1 MKVKIESGNAPKAI
15 GPYSQAVLVDDTL
28 YVSGNIPVNP
38 KSGDV
43 ADGIVNQSKQVF
55 ENMKAVLNEAGKRRE
70 NNGFPYRPFQL
81 CDVQRNLRVVFRRAL
96 SRKKLRGSQQ
106 TSQKRSGRGRVHRKE
121 IKISPLNPLFRRIS
135 FCPFRA

>member
-38 KSGDV
+38 ATGDV

-55 ENMKAVLNEAGKRRE
+55 ENMKAVLDEAGMGFE
-70 NNGFPYRPFQL
+70 NVVKTTAFLTDLSNFATFNEIYASYFVAPYPARSCVEVSKLPKNVL
-81 CDVQRNLRVVFRRAL
+81 VEVECIA
-96 SRKKLRGSQQ
+96 KK
-106 TSQKRSGRGRVHRKE
+106 
-121 IKISPLNPLFRRIS
+121 
-135 FCPFRA
+135 

>member
-38 KSGDV
+38 ATGDV

-55 ENMKAVLNEAGKRRE
+55 ENMKAVLNEAGMGFE
-70 NNGFPYRPFQL
+70 NVVKTTAFLTDLSNFATINEIYASYFVAPYPARSCVEVSKLPKNVL
-81 CDVQRNLRVVFRRAL
+81 VEVECIA
-96 SRKKLRGSQQ
+96 KK
-106 TSQKRSGRGRVHRKE
+106 
-121 IKISPLNPLFRRIS
+121 
-135 FCPFRA
+135 

>member
-38 KSGDV
+38 ATGDV

-55 ENMKAVLNEAGKRRE
+55 ENMKAVLNEAGMGFE
-70 NNGFPYRPFQL
+70 NVVKTTAFLTDLSSFATFNEIYASYFVAPYPARSCVEVSKLPKNVL
-81 CDVQRNLRVVFRRAL
+81 VEVECIA
-96 SRKKLRGSQQ
+96 KK
-106 TSQKRSGRGRVHRKE
+106 
-121 IKISPLNPLFRRIS
+121 
-135 FCPFRA
+135 

>member
-28 YVSGNIPVNP
+28 YVSCNIPANP

-55 ENMKAVLNEAGKRRE
+55 ENMKAVLNEAGMGFE
-70 NNGFPYRPFQL
+70 NVVKTTAFLTDLSNFATFNEIYASYFVAPYPARSCVEVSKLPKNVL
-81 CDVQRNLRVVFRRAL
+81 VEVDCIA
-96 SRKKLRGSQQ
+96 KK
-106 TSQKRSGRGRVHRKE
+106 
-121 IKISPLNPLFRRIS
+121 
-135 FCPFRA
+135 

>member
-38 KSGDV
+38 ATGDV

-55 ENMKAVLNEAGKRRE
+55 ENMKAILNEAGMGFE
-70 NNGFPYRPFQL
+70 NVVKTTAFLTDLSNFATFNEIYASYFVAPYPARSCVEVSKLPKNVL
-81 CDVQRNLRVVFRRAL
+81 VEVECIA
-96 SRKKLRGSQQ
+96 KK
-106 TSQKRSGRGRVHRKE
+106 
-121 IKISPLNPLFRRIS
+121 
-135 FCPFRA
+135 

>member
-38 KSGDV
+38 ATGDV

-55 ENMKAVLNEAGKRRE
+55 ENMKAVLDEADMDFENVVKTTAFLTDLSNFATFNEIYASY
-70 NNGFPYRPFQL
+70 FVAPYPARSCVEVSKLPKNVL
-81 CDVQRNLRVVFRRAL
+81 VEVECIA
-96 SRKKLRGSQQ
+96 KK
-106 TSQKRSGRGRVHRKE
+106 
-121 IKISPLNPLFRRIS
+121 
-135 FCPFRA
+135 